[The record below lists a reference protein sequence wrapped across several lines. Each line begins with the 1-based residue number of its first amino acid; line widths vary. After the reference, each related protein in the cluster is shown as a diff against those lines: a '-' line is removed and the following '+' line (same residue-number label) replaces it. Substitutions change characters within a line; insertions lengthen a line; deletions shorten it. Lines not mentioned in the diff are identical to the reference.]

1 MDFQKLY
8 DEKLITVEEAA
19 GKVKSGDWVE
29 YGWSMLTPYDFD
41 QALAKRV
48 GELEDV
54 KIRGGVMPF
63 APEAVLQSENNEV
76 YLNSWHAS
84 GLERKLIN
92 AGKGFY
98 ASIRYSELPRYI
110 RENTEVNVGVLP
122 VTPMDKHGNFNFGL
136 SASHFRAIIEK
147 AEILILEINK
157 NIPRALGGYD
167 NFINI
172 KDVDFVFEGSNY
184 PMFTIPKAKFGD
196 VEEKVAEYVV
206 NELVDGATLQI
217 GIGSL
222 PSAIG
227 SLIGKSDLKDLGVHT
242 EMYVDSFVELSK
254 LGKITGNKKNIN
266 PRRQT
271 YAFAAGTQELY
282 DFIDDNEEL
291 MAAPVDYVNDV
302 SVCAAHDNFMSINS
316 ALEVDLY
323 GQVSSETAG
332 LRHISGAG
340 GALDFCMGAYK
351 SKGGKSFMTLL
362 SSRVDKEGVRHSN
375 IVPTLKP
382 GTQATATRANTN
394 YVVTEQGIVNL
405 KGKSQ
410 WERSELLISIAH
422 PDLREDLI
430 KQAEANGIW
439 RKSNK

>member
-1 MDFQKLY
+1 MDFKKLY
-8 DEKLITVEEAA
+8 DEKLITVDEAA
-19 GKVKSGDWVE
+19 QKVKSGDFVE
-29 YGWSMLTPYDFD
+29 IGWSMLTAYDFD
-41 QALAKRV
+41 QALSKRV
-48 GELEDV
+48 DELEDLD
-54 KIRGGVMPF
+54 IRGGVSPLMP
-63 APEAVLQSENNEV
+63 ETVLKGHENNIV
-76 YLNSWHAS
+76 LDSWHSS
-84 GLERKLIN
+84 GLERKMIDEGL
-92 AGKGFY
+92 GFY

-110 RENTEVNVGVLP
+110 RENTRVDVGVLP

-136 SASHFRAIIEK
+136 SASHFRAIVEA
-147 AEILILEINK
+147 AEILILEVNE
-157 NIPRALGGYD
+157 NIPRALGGFD
-167 NFINI
+167 NFVNI
-172 KDVDFVFEGSNY
+172 QDVDYVFEGSNY
-184 PMFTIPKAKFGD
+184 DMFTLPKASFGEE
-196 VEEKVAEYVV
+196 EEKVASYVV
-206 NELVDGATLQI
+206 DELVDGATLQI
-217 GIGSL
+217 GIGAL

-271 YAFAAGTQELY
+271 YAFAAGSQELY
-282 DFIDDNEEL
+282 DYIDDNEIL

-316 ALEVDLY
+316 AMQVDLY
-323 GQVSSETAG
+323 GQVSSETVG

-340 GALDFCMGAYK
+340 GAQDFCMGAYK

-362 SSRVDKEGVRHSN
+362 SSRVDSKGVRHSN
-375 IVPTLKP
+375 IVPTLAP
-382 GTQATATRANTN
+382 GSQATVTRANTH

-410 WERSELLISIAH
+410 WERTEALISIAH
-422 PDLREDLI
+422 PDLRDDLI
-430 KQAEANGIW
+430 KQADKNGIW